1 MQPVEENSGAQT
13 YEVRIDLG
21 IPPRAPRWSLA
32 TRMAFRL
39 VFVYEILYN
48 FPFPLTMVAA
58 IRGALGWYDALLAKM
73 TVWTGAYILHLS
85 KPLVHSPLAGGDSLF
100 SWVRNLTLLLIA
112 GVAAAL
118 WTVLDRRRTHY
129 RTMQEWL
136 WLYVRVVLGSALISY
151 GALKVIKV
159 QFPDMFLWRLLS
171 PYGDSSPT
179 GLLWSFMG
187 YSRTYNM
194 FSGLVEF
201 IGGALLFVPRLATL
215 GALLCVGAMANVFA
229 LNLAYDVSVK
239 LYSLNLLLMGM
250 YLLIPE
256 GRRLLNV
263 FVLNRTAEPVQHSPL
278 FHGKWLNQAI
288 FALQLVLLIVVG
300 GFQLYQG
307 YDRYTHAGDGAP
319 PPPLYGAYNVDEFI
333 VNGQARPA
341 TFSDDLRW
349 RRITFERY
357 NILGILPGE
366 GPVRRYRVKL
376 DQAGGKLTLADTIP
390 GSWQAQF
397 AFEQTPSESLILRGE
412 MDGRKIQ
419 ATLRRMDL
427 KSIPLYEN
435 GFHWITELRS
445 TR

>member
-1 MQPVEENSGAQT
+1 MQPVEENSRNRS

-21 IPPRAPRWSLA
+21 FTPGAPHWSLA

-48 FPFPLTMVAA
+48 FPFPLSMVAA
-58 IRGALGWYDALLAKM
+58 IRGVFGWYDALLARM
-73 TVWTGAYILHLS
+73 TIWTGAHIVHLS

-100 SWVRNLTLLLIA
+100 GWVRNLTLILIT
-112 GVAAAL
+112 VASAAL
-118 WTVLDRRRTHY
+118 WTILDRRRTHY
-129 RTMQEWL
+129 RTLQEWL
-136 WLYVRVVLGSALISY
+136 WLYVRVVLGSALIGY

-171 PYGDSSPT
+171 PYSDSSPA

-215 GALLCVGAMANVFA
+215 GALVCVGAMANVFA
-229 LNLAYDVSVK
+229 LNLGYDVSVK
-239 LYSLNLLLMGM
+239 LYSLNLLLMGI

-263 FVLNRTAEPVQHSPL
+263 FVLNRPAEPVQHPPL
-278 FHGKWLNQAI
+278 FRRKWLNQAI
-288 FALQLVLLIVVG
+288 FALQLVLLIAVG

-319 PPPLYGAYNVDEFI
+319 PPALYGAYNVDEFI
-333 VNGQARPA
+333 VNGQTHPA
-341 TFSDDLRW
+341 TFTDDLRW
-349 RRITFERY
+349 RRVTFERY
-357 NILGILPGE
+357 NIVGILPAE
-366 GPVRRYRVKL
+366 GPVRRYRVNL
-376 DQAGGKLTLADTIP
+376 DQADGKLTLSDTIP
-390 GSWQAQF
+390 GSWQSQF
-397 AFEQTPSESLILRGE
+397 TFEQTPSASLILRGE
-412 MDGRKIQ
+412 MDDRKIQ